1 MFDFFKKKPKPTE
14 EVVPVTPAE
23 NAPDVQKSAPEFT
36 SENVSE
42 TRLEHTGDEIDAL
55 QPQGLSPQ
63 NIPAEAGY
71 TYVKPNI
78 HAPSR
83 ASSENAAETP
93 SKSTEKVSFTE
104 RLKKGLAKTRQQLG
118 GQLNALF
125 GGGKIDAETY
135 EELETILLT
144 SDIGVA
150 ATQKLLDNLKKR
162 VKREQLEDKS
172 ALKQALKSELLDV
185 LRPLEIRLDT
195 ENHLPF
201 VIMMVGVNGAGKT
214 TTIGKLAK
222 RFQAEGN
229 TVLIAAG
236 DTFRAAAR
244 EQLQVWG
251 ERNEVTVISSEGGDP
266 AAVIFDAVNSAI
278 AKKIDI
284 VIADTAGRL
293 PTQNNLMDEIKK
305 VQRVIN
311 KAYPGAPHEILLV
324 IDANTGQNAVSQVKA
339 FDDALGVT
347 GLVLSKLDGTAK
359 GGVIA
364 AIAEARPIPIRFIGI
379 GEAIDDLRPFSA
391 QAFVDAMFD

>member
-1 MFDFFKKKPKPTE
+1 MFNIFKKKPD
-14 EVVPVTPAE
+14 PAASNQQE
-23 NAPDVQKSAPEFT
+23 P
-36 SENVSE
+36 
-42 TRLEHTGDEIDAL
+42 
-55 QPQGLSPQ
+55 
-63 NIPAEAGY
+63 IPAQQAEAPA
-71 TYVKPNI
+71 VEQ
-78 HAPSR
+78 SL
-83 ASSENAAETP
+83 
-93 SKSTEKVSFTE
+93 SFTQ
-104 RLKKGLAKTRQQLG
+104 RLKQGLAKTRQQLG
-118 GQLNALF
+118 GQLASLF

-162 VKREQLEDKS
+162 VKRENLEDTG
-172 ALKQALKSELLDV
+172 ALKTALKAELLSV
-185 LRPLEIRLDT
+185 LAPLEAPLQT
-195 ENHLPF
+195 NTHAPF
-201 VIMMVGVNGAGKT
+201 VMMLAGVNGAGKT

-222 RFQAEGN
+222 LFQAQGN
-229 TVLIAAG
+229 SVLIAAG

-251 ERNEVTVISSEGGDP
+251 ERNNVHVIASEGGDP

-293 PTQNNLMDEIKK
+293 PTQMHLMDEIKK
-305 VQRVIN
+305 VQRVID
-311 KAYPGAPHEILLV
+311 KALPGAPHEILLV

-364 AIAEARPIPIRFIGI
+364 AIAEARPIPVRFIGI
-379 GEAIDDLRPFSA
+379 GEAIDDLRPFNA
-391 QAFVDAMFD
+391 QEFVDALFD

>member
-1 MFDFFKKKPKPTE
+1 MFNIFKKKPDSASTKQQEPLQQELATVQQAE
-14 EVVPVTPAE
+14 AQATAEPAAAQ
-23 NAPDVQKSAPEFT
+23 NLSFT
-36 SENVSE
+36 Q
-42 TRLEHTGDEIDAL
+42 RLK
-55 QPQGLSPQ
+55 QGL
-63 NIPAEAGY
+63 E
-71 TYVKPNI
+71 
-78 HAPSR
+78 
-83 ASSENAAETP
+83 
-93 SKSTEKVSFTE
+93 
-104 RLKKGLAKTRQQLG
+104 KTRKQLG
-118 GQLNALF
+118 GQLASLF

-162 VKREQLEDKS
+162 VKRENLEDTG
-172 ALKQALKSELLDV
+172 ALKNALKTELLNV
-185 LRPLEIRLDT
+185 LTPLEAPLQT
-195 ENHLPF
+195 NNHKPF
-201 VIMMVGVNGAGKT
+201 VIMLAGVNGAGKT

-222 RFQAEGN
+222 LFQSQGN
-229 TVLIAAG
+229 SVLIAAG

-251 ERNEVTVISSEGGDP
+251 ERNNVHVIASEGGDP

-293 PTQNNLMDEIKK
+293 PTQLNLMDEIKK
-305 VQRVIN
+305 VQRVID
-311 KAYPGAPHEILLV
+311 KALPGAPHEILLV

-339 FDDALGVT
+339 FDDAIGVT

-364 AIAEARPIPIRFIGI
+364 AIAEARPIPIRYIGI

-391 QAFVDAMFD
+391 NEFVDALFD

>member
-1 MFDFFKKKPKPTE
+1 MFDFFKKKPKPEPEIAPIADVVSE
-14 EVVPVTPAE
+14 EASPEIKPEIKSE
-23 NAPDVQKSAPEFT
+23 NARVK
-36 SENVSE
+36 N
-42 TRLEHTGDEIDAL
+42 DAL
-55 QPQGLSPQ
+55 QASP
-63 NIPAEAGY
+63 ILA
-71 TYVKPNI
+71 
-78 HAPSR
+78 SR
-83 ASSENAAETP
+83 ASSEDAIEESA
-93 SKSTEKVSFTE
+93 KLSFSN
-104 RLKKGLAKTRQQLG
+104 RLKQGLSKTRQQFG
-118 GQLNALF
+118 HQLNSLF
-125 GGGKIDAETY
+125 GGGKIDADTY

-150 ATQKLLDNLKKR
+150 ATQRLLDNLKKR
-162 VKREQLEDKS
+162 VKRENLKDTS
-172 ALKQALKSELLDV
+172 ALKNALKAELLAV
-185 LRPLEIRLDT
+185 LTPLETPLQT
-195 ENHLPF
+195 NNHAPF
-201 VIMMVGVNGAGKT
+201 VIMLAGVNGAGKT

-222 RFQAEGN
+222 LFQAQGN
-229 TVLIAAG
+229 SVLIAAG

-251 ERNEVTVISSEGGDP
+251 ERNNVTVIASEGGDP

-293 PTQNNLMDEIKK
+293 PTQIHLMDEIKK
-305 VQRVIN
+305 VQRVIG
-311 KAYPGAPHEILLV
+311 KALPSAPHEILLV

-339 FDDALGVT
+339 FDDAIGVT

-391 QAFVDAMFD
+391 QGFVDAMFD